1 MPRGEG
7 RGDNRAMNL
16 VFDLG
21 GVLIDW
27 QPADHLKKH
36 FPQRAA
42 DDASAHALVR
52 AFFHHQDWLD
62 FDGGLREAED
72 VAARTAQ
79 RLQLPPEA
87 VRALVV
93 PLGEILQ
100 PVPVTVDMLSRLAEQ
115 RDAGA
120 PLKLYYL
127 SNMPLPY
134 ARALE
139 RRLPEL
145 FGRFDGGV
153 FSGDVKRIKPNT
165 EIFELLAWRHG
176 LVPADTLFIDDSVP
190 NVESAMALG
199 WQALHC
205 TSPAALAAQLPR
217 MVDKALGT

>member
-1 MPRGEG
+1 
-7 RGDNRAMNL
+7 MNV

-27 QPADHLKKH
+27 RPADLLKEH
-36 FPQRAA
+36 FPQHAA
-42 DDASAHALVR
+42 DDASAHALMR

-62 FDGGLREAED
+62 FDSGLREGED
-72 VAARTAQ
+72 VAARTSR
-79 RLQLPPEA
+79 RLHLPAEA
-87 VRALVV
+87 VRDFILR
-93 PLGEILQ
+93 LGEHLQ
-100 PVPVTVDMLSRLAEQ
+100 PLPMTVDLLGRLAER
-115 RDAGA
+115 RDAGE
-120 PLKLYYL
+120 PLRLYYL

-217 MVDKALGT
+217 MVDKVLGT

>member
-1 MPRGEG
+1 
-7 RGDNRAMNL
+7 MNV

-27 QPADHLKKH
+27 RPADLLKEH
-36 FPQRAA
+36 FPQRAV
-42 DDASAHALVR
+42 DDASAHALSR

-79 RLQLPPEA
+79 RLQLPAAA
-87 VRALVV
+87 VRDFIV
-93 PLGEILQ
+93 PLGEYLQ
-100 PVPVTVDMLSRLAEQ
+100 PLPVTVDTLAGLAEL
-115 RDAGA
+115 RDEGA
-120 PLKLYYL
+120 PLKLCYL

-139 RRLPEL
+139 RRLPGL
-145 FGRFDGGV
+145 FARFDGGV

-165 EIFELLAWRHG
+165 EIYELLAWRQG
-176 LVPADTLFIDDSVP
+176 LVPGDTLFIDDSVP

-205 TSPAALAAQLPR
+205 TSPAALAARLPR
-217 MVDKALGT
+217 MVTQALRL